1 MPVVVDPDPMVVES
15 LLAAM
20 PAGSHGVESVDRLN
34 AWLASHVDE
43 YVVVLGP
50 TLTDEESVTTCES
63 LRTAAPAIST
73 ILARES
79 MDTDLLTY
87 AMKAGARDVVH
98 HSDTVAM
105 TEAIG
110 RAYQL
115 FVALR
120 GPAGAMHM
128 SKVISVFSP
137 KGGVGKTTLSVNLA
151 LALTEKGA
159 RRVCLVDLDLAFG
172 DVAITMQLFPT
183 HSIEQAIGSEESMD
197 VEMLDGLLTRHQDS
211 LMVLAAPPHP
221 DTRERISPRLI
232 ARIIRTLRETFDYVV
247 VDMAPAFDEQVLTAL
262 DETDE
267 VVLVA
272 TLDVPT
278 LKNVKVAVETFDALH
293 IAKDNRH
300 LVLNRADDE
309 VGINADKVEGI
320 LGMQVATQII
330 SSVDVAAATNA
341 GSPIVVADPEHQF
354 STAVHELASR
364 LVGQMVG
371 PPGSERE
378 YAAAQAAPA
387 AKADADKGSRLRR
400 RSKS

>member
-1 MPVVVDPDPMVVES
+1 MPVVVDPDPMVVET
-15 LLAAM
+15 LLASM

-34 AWLASHVDE
+34 AWLSAHSDE

-50 TLTDEESVTTCES
+50 TLTDEESVVCCEV
-63 LRTAAPAIST
+63 LRTTAPAIST
-73 ILARES
+73 ILAREHL
-79 MDTDLLTY
+79 DGELLAA

-98 HSDTVAM
+98 HTDGTAL
-105 TEAIG
+105 TEALG
-110 RAYQL
+110 RAYEL

-120 GPAGAMHM
+120 GPSGAMHV
-128 SKVISVFSP
+128 SKVIAVFSP
-137 KGGVGKTTLSVNLA
+137 KGGVGKTTIAVNLA

-183 HSIEQAIGSEESMD
+183 HSIEQAIGSEDALD
-197 VEMLDGLLTRHQDS
+197 VEMIDQLLTRHQDS

-221 DTRERISPRLI
+221 DTRERVTPLLVS
-232 ARIIRTLRETFDYVV
+232 RIIRTLRETFDYVV
-247 VDMAPAFDEQVLTAL
+247 IDTAPAFDEQVLTAL

-267 VVLVA
+267 VVLVT

-293 IAKDNRH
+293 IARDNRH

-320 LGMQVATQII
+320 LGMTVDAQI
-330 SSVDVAAATNA
+330 SSSLGIAAATNA
-341 GSPIVVADPEHQF
+341 GSPVIVSDPDHQL
-354 STAVHELASR
+354 SSAVRELAIR
-364 LVGQMVG
+364 LAGDLVGNL
-371 PPGSERE
+371 GSAEPNTQQSE
-378 YAAAQAAPA
+378 AE
-387 AKADADKGSRLRR
+387 AKSRRSRR
-400 RSKS
+400 RK

>member
-15 LLAAM
+15 LLASM

-34 AWLASHVDE
+34 AWISAHTDE

-50 TLTDEESVTTCES
+50 TLTDEESVTTCEA
-63 LRTAAPAIST
+63 LRTASPTIST

-79 MDTDLLTY
+79 VDADLLTF
-87 AMKAGARDVVH
+87 AMKAGARDVIH
-98 HSDTVAM
+98 HSDAAALSD
-105 TEAIG
+105 AIG
-110 RAYQL
+110 RAYHL
-115 FVALR
+115 FAALR

-151 LALTEKGA
+151 LALTAKGA

-183 HSIEQAIGSEESMD
+183 HSIEQAIGAEDSMD

-221 DTRERISPRLI
+221 DTRERVSPRLVS
-232 ARIIRTLRETFDYVV
+232 RIIRTLRETFDYVV
-247 VDMAPAFDEQVLTAL
+247 VDMAPSFDEQVLTAL

-278 LKNVKVAVETFDALH
+278 LKNVKVAIETFDALH

-309 VGINADKVEGI
+309 VGINSDKVEGI
-320 LGMQVATQII
+320 LGMGVTSQFL
-330 SSVDVAAATNA
+330 SSVDIAAATNA
-341 GSPIVVADPEHQF
+341 GSPIVISDPEHQL
-354 STAVHELASR
+354 SVAVRELAGR
-364 LVGQMVG
+364 LAGQMVA
-371 PPGSERE
+371 PPGAASAGAESTKSEAEVR
-378 YAAAQAAPA
+378 
-387 AKADADKGSRLRR
+387 GRLRR